1 MVADIL
7 SPGERQRLL
16 LSVGT
21 HRGQRPLV
29 PVEVASLFAKILEGG
44 GTLTDCAKASNL
56 EGTTWVSR
64 FLRLRSL
71 PESIRHLVDWGGNP
85 GSVTF
90 SSATEIARLDNETDQ
105 ETLAHGLLQH
115 RLSGGEVRQIV
126 QLRKRSKRAL
136 KDCLDEVVGMRPRIE
151 KRYVYV
157 GVVTDNNVQMKLGEL
172 IQKERDGI
180 LRDVAEQV
188 LGLAGIGL
196 AKLGT
201 ARFTLV
207 GDAKFGERMTNKKET
222 LEQEINEALGKAVTR

>member
-1 MVADIL
+1 
-7 SPGERQRLL
+7 
-16 LSVGT
+16 
-21 HRGQRPLV
+21 
-29 PVEVASLFAKILEGG
+29 VEVASLFAKILEGG
-44 GTLTDCAKASNL
+44 GTLTDCANASNL

-71 PESIRHLVDWGGNP
+71 PDSIRHLVDWGGNP

-90 SSATEIARLDNETDQ
+90 SSATEIARLDSETDQ
-105 ETLAHGLLQH
+105 ETLAHGVLQH

-157 GVVTDNNVQMKLGEL
+157 GAVTDDIVKTKLGEL
-172 IQKERDGI
+172 TQKERDGI
-180 LRDVAEQV
+180 LRDVAEHV
-188 LGLAGIGL
+188 IGLAGIGL

-201 ARFTLV
+201 GRFTLV
-207 GDAKFGERMTNKKET
+207 GDAKFGDRMTKKKET
-222 LEQEINEALGKAVTR
+222 LEQEINAALGQAVTR

>member
-1 MVADIL
+1 VVADIL
-7 SPGERQRLL
+7 SLEERQRLL

-21 HRGQRPLV
+21 HRGQRPLS
-29 PVEVASLFAKILEGG
+29 PVEVALLYEKILEGG
-44 GTLTDCAKASNL
+44 GTLTDCANASNL

-71 PESIRHLVDWGGNP
+71 PESVRHLVDWGGNP

-90 SSATEIARLDNETDQ
+90 SSATEIARLDNEVDQ

-115 RLSGGEVRQIV
+115 GLSGGEVRQIV

-136 KDCLDEVVGMRPRIE
+136 KDCLDEVIGMRPQIE
-151 KRYVYV
+151 TRYVYV
-157 GVVTDNNVQMKLGEL
+157 GAVTEAAIQTKLGGL
-172 IQKERDGI
+172 TQRERDDV
-180 LRDVAEQV
+180 LRDIAQQV
-188 LGLAGIGL
+188 LGGTSIGL

-201 ARFTLV
+201 GRFTLV
-207 GDAKFGERMTNKKET
+207 GDAKFGERMTAKRET

>member
-7 SPGERQRLL
+7 SPEERKRLL

-21 HRGQRPLV
+21 HRGQRQLS
-29 PVEVASLFAKILEGG
+29 PVEVAQLYAKILEGG
-44 GTLTDCAKASNL
+44 GTLTDCANASNL
-56 EGTTWVSR
+56 STTWVSR

-71 PESIRHLVDWGGNP
+71 QESLRHLVNWGGNP

-90 SSATEIARLDNETDQ
+90 SSATEIARLDDEADQ
-105 ETLAHGLLQH
+105 EALAHGLLQH
-115 RLSGGEVRQIV
+115 RLSKGEVSQIV

-136 KDCLDEVVGMRPRIE
+136 KDCLEEVVGMRPQID

-157 GVVTDNNVQMKLGEL
+157 GAVTAKPLQEKLAKL
-172 IQKERDGI
+172 TQKERDGMLWEI
-180 LRDVAEQV
+180 AQEIF
-188 LGLAGIGL
+188 GASGFAI

-222 LEQEINEALGKAVTR
+222 LQQEINDALGRAVTR